1 MNFGRKHGR
10 GAESTGALGFG
21 RRQGHLVRCFV
32 AIPLPEPVQVA
43 TAALTV
49 DLAGRPGGDAVRWV
63 RSDGYH
69 VTLRF
74 LGNVPAE
81 RLDALGECIALAA
94 SEMDPFEIQVGAPQ
108 PFPPGRRPKVIALS
122 LTPEQ
127 PLAELAARLDA
138 AVLPL
143 GFEPEARRFQPH
155 ITLGRIRNRRFPK
168 LDGTA
173 SPSAAPWPVHEIV
186 LFRSD
191 LERDGAHYAPLSR
204 CELGSG
210 TPPRGPESRSL
221 TLISESM

>member
-1 MNFGRKHGR
+1 MNFGRK
-10 GAESTGALGFG
+10 
-21 RRQGHLVRCFV
+21 QGHLVRSFV

-49 DLAGRPGGDAVRWV
+49 DLAGRPGGDAVRWA
-63 RSDGYH
+63 RSEGYH

-74 LGNVPAE
+74 LGNVPAD
-81 RLDALGECIALAA
+81 RLEALGECVALAA
-94 SEMDPFEIQVGAPQ
+94 ESIDPFEIQVGAPH

-122 LTPEQ
+122 VTPAE
-127 PLAELAARLDA
+127 PLAELAARLDE

-168 LDGTA
+168 LDGVD
-173 SPSAAPWPVHEIV
+173 SPSAAPWPVREIV

-191 LERDGAHYAPLSR
+191 LERHGARYAALAR
-204 CELGSG
+204 CPLGSEAS
-210 TPPRGPESRSL
+210 PPQAAAPRSL
-221 TLISESM
+221 TLISGSM